1 MRISVRERGEKE
13 VLHTLVQEDLFPT
26 IVEAL
31 LRILVLVAFEDGCK
45 RGNML
50 QTSQRQRAYQVEI
63 RSNTH
68 LGVAQE
74 DLGLA
79 VSLLDR
85 AWPAQTQRLSHSHN
99 KERGRALSLTVRGI
113 GPAVELTYSMFISD
127 IRVGYEWPVNLPL
140 DTARHALVHH
150 RDQFTTF
157 ASRQKCHHAPIW
169 QLAPRIRS
177 RLDVVVKFVN
187 RATHVD
193 NWELPRRVSDTPKAA
208 ELFMPTSPVTI
219 V

>member
-31 LRILVLVAFEDGCK
+31 LRILVLVALEDGCK

-68 LGVAQE
+68 LGIAQE

-79 VSLLDR
+79 IALLDR
-85 AWPAQTQRLSHSHN
+85 AWPPQTQHLSHSHN
-99 KERGRALSLTVRGI
+99 EERGKGT
-113 GPAVELTYSMFISD
+113 LTYRARYRSHGGTDISH
-127 IRVGYEWPVNLPL
+127 VHQ
-140 DTARHALVHH
+140 RHPSQA
-150 RDQFTTF
+150 
-157 ASRQKCHHAPIW
+157 
-169 QLAPRIRS
+169 
-177 RLDVVVKFVN
+177 
-187 RATHVD
+187 
-193 NWELPRRVSDTPKAA
+193 
-208 ELFMPTSPVTI
+208 
-219 V
+219 